1 MCKDVHIIYF
11 KGRNFRDFG
20 LFSRKLLP
28 GKKLE
33 EKFAKVIFAKKKT
46 IPKLAKVFSKFEK
59 SKIRRENKEKCRNN
73 LVLMYAFKTDNKT
86 NISKMLR

>member
-33 EKFAKVIFAKKKT
+33 EKFAKVIFAKKNYSKT
-46 IPKLAKVFSKFEK
+46 RESFFQVW
-59 SKIRRENKEKCRNN
+59 KIENKKGKQRK
-73 LVLMYAFKTDNKT
+73 V
-86 NISKMLR
+86 

>member
-33 EKFAKVIFAKKKT
+33 EKFAKVIFAKKDFKNRESFFQ
-46 IPKLAKVFSKFEK
+46 VW
-59 SKIRRENKEKCRNN
+59 KIENKSRKKSVEI
-73 LVLMYAFKTDNKT
+73 VQ
-86 NISKMLR
+86 S

>member
-33 EKFAKVIFAKKKT
+33 EKFAKVIFAKKN
-46 IPKLAKVFSKFEK
+46 IRKLAKVFSNFEK

-86 NISKMLR
+86 NISEILG